1 MANYI
6 RLQNIDLTYTDW
18 LRKQEDDGKNK
29 VFNDTH
35 TTEWQEYQDW
45 IAEGNTP
52 EDQYSLDDIK
62 QVCIDYAQQQHAIAV
77 QQPVNDGIDD
87 IALDLSSKSKVHNSK
102 AVGKATAKVKLA
114 NGHRKTVTADE
125 LDDILDAIEDRD
137 DLLLDELED
146 KLDAIDD
153 AESVEDLVDYLPPTI

>member
-1 MANYI
+1 MTTYIKIQNY
-6 RLQNIDLTYTDW
+6 DLSYTGSI
-18 LRKQEDDGKNK
+18 LKKEDDGSTMG
-29 VFNDTH
+29 FNSTH
-35 TTEWQEYQDW
+35 HTEWQLYQDW

-52 EDQYSLDDIK
+52 EDQYTLEEVK

-77 QQPVNDGIDD
+77 QQPVSDGIDD

-102 AVGKATAKVKLA
+102 AVGRATAKVKLA

-153 AESVEDLVDYLPPTI
+153 AESVEDLADYLPPTI